1 MPSTPPLRKS
11 REYSPC
17 EFSENVRALKHTS
30 RKHTTMHP
38 NNILATALIAA
49 ITVAAC
55 CPSVG
60 AASWSPTEQAMDKM
74 LAIVQTQLET
84 TGQAIEDTLELDG
97 TQATADPQGQQPIA
111 RTGHNSMF
119 HYQTPIP
126 DLIEYDFDS
135 CNVSTIRK
143 AVDFGKGL
151 GDGELIISF
160 EDDGP
165 HFIVKLRGREILN
178 EPRGNAESSLAA
190 YDFDGDGRKE
200 VFYQNGDEFS
210 LTVYG
215 FKGRKLEKLGSVTCN
230 NGLIIADDGL
240 CASRYGSQGLCDMF
254 RIENGK
260 MEISEDEDIDP
271 LLFSSDDFRNLRY
284 SFKDTSREDRLPDPM
299 FDADIYIMPES
310 LYGSHVLNVNLDHD
324 GSPEQLFIGEDPHGF
339 SYLRL
344 QIPGSRES
352 YNLLHLMDHDDTV
365 AFRYGGYNIRLRDM
379 VQLSAKDTDG
389 DGVLEVIV
397 TAGSHEKNSNYIFKY
412 NRDKELELIK
422 RYVQN

>member
-1 MPSTPPLRKS
+1 
-11 REYSPC
+11 
-17 EFSENVRALKHTS
+17 
-30 RKHTTMHP
+30 MHP
-38 NNILATALIAA
+38 NNILAAALIAA
-49 ITVAAC
+49 IIVAAC
-55 CPSVG
+55 RPSVG

-97 TQATADPQGQQPIA
+97 TQATADPQEQQPIA
-111 RTGHNSMF
+111 RAGHNSMF

-178 EPRGNAESSLAA
+178 EPRGNSESTLAA

-200 VFYQNGDEFS
+200 VFYQDGDLFN
-210 LTVYG
+210 LTVFG
-215 FKGRKLEKLGSVTCN
+215 FKGRRLEKLGSATCN
-230 NGLIIADDGL
+230 NGLIITDDGL
-240 CASRYGSQGLCDMF
+240 YASMYGSQGLCDMF
-254 RIENGK
+254 RIKDGK
-260 MEISEDEDIDP
+260 MEISKGECIDP

-284 SFKDTSREDRLPDPM
+284 SFEDTSKEDKLPNPM
-299 FDADIYIMPES
+299 FDADIYIMRVPES
-310 LYGSHVLNVNLDHD
+310 FYFDHALNVDLDQD
-324 GSPEQLFIGEDPHGF
+324 GRPEQLFIGEDLRNF

-352 YNLLHLMDHDDTV
+352 YDLLHLMDYNDTV
-365 AFRYGGYNIRLRDM
+365 AFRYDGYNIRLRDM

-412 NRDKELELIK
+412 SLGNGPELIK
-422 RYVQN
+422 RYIQN

>member
-1 MPSTPPLRKS
+1 MQL
-11 REYSPC
+11 
-17 EFSENVRALKHTS
+17 
-30 RKHTTMHP
+30 
-38 NNILATALIAA
+38 NNILFAALIAA
-49 ITVAAC
+49 LTTAC
-55 CPSVG
+55 RPSVG

-84 TGQAIEDTLELDG
+84 TGQTIDETKTIVQTPPETTWQAIEDTLELDG
-97 TQATADPQGQQPIA
+97 TQATADPQEQQPIA

-135 CNVSTIRK
+135 CNVSTIWK

-178 EPRGNAESSLAA
+178 EPRGNMESTLAA

-200 VFYQNGDEFS
+200 VFYQTGDEFS
-210 LTVYG
+210 LVVYG

-230 NGLIIADDGL
+230 NGLIITDDGL

-271 LLFSSDDFRNLRY
+271 LLFSSRDFKNLRY
-284 SFKDTSREDRLPDPM
+284 SFDDTSQEDRLPNPM
-299 FDADIYIMPES
+299 FDADIYIMRVPES
-310 LYGSHVLNVNLDHD
+310 FYFDHALNVDLDQD
-324 GSPEQLFIGEDPHGF
+324 GSPEQLFIGEDLRDF

-352 YNLLHLMDHDDTV
+352 YDLLHLMDHNDTV
-365 AFRYGGYNIRLRDM
+365 AFRYDGYNIRLRDM

-412 NRDKELELIK
+412 SRDKEPELIK
-422 RYVQN
+422 RYIQN

>member
-1 MPSTPPLRKS
+1 MR
-11 REYSPC
+11 
-17 EFSENVRALKHTS
+17 
-30 RKHTTMHP
+30 P
-38 NNILATALIAA
+38 NNILAAALITA
-49 ITVAAC
+49 IIVAAC
-55 CPSVG
+55 RPSVG

-84 TGQAIEDTLELDG
+84 TGQTIDETKTIVQTPTETTGQAIEDTLELDG
-97 TQATADPQGQQPIA
+97 TQATADPQEQQPIA

-178 EPRGNAESSLAA
+178 EPRGNMESTLAA

-210 LTVYG
+210 LVVYG
-215 FKGRKLEKLGSVTCN
+215 FKGRRLEKLGSTTCN
-230 NGLIIADDGL
+230 RGLVITDDGL
-240 CASRYGSQGLCDMF
+240 YASMYGSQGLCDMF
-254 RIENGK
+254 RIKDGK
-260 MEISEDEDIDP
+260 MEISEGECIDL
-271 LLFSSDDFRNLRY
+271 LLFSSDDFRDLRY
-284 SFKDTSREDRLPDPM
+284 SFEDTSKEDRLPNPM
-299 FDADIYIMPES
+299 FDANIYIMPES
-310 LYGSHVLNVNLDHD
+310 LYGSHVLNVDLDHD
-324 GSPEQLFIGEDPHGF
+324 GKQEQLFLGEDARGII
-339 SYLRL
+339 YIRL
-344 QIPGSRES
+344 IIPGTRTS
-352 YNLLHLMDHDDTV
+352 YSLLDFMDSTDTV
-365 AFRYGGYNIRLRDM
+365 AFRSDRYDLGFKDM

-412 NRDKELELIK
+412 SLGNGPELIK
-422 RYVQN
+422 RYIQN

>member
-1 MPSTPPLRKS
+1 
-11 REYSPC
+11 
-17 EFSENVRALKHTS
+17 
-30 RKHTTMHP
+30 MHP
-38 NNILATALIAA
+38 NNILSAALIAA
-49 ITVAAC
+49 IIVAAC
-55 CPSVG
+55 RPSAG
-60 AASWSPTEQAMDKM
+60 TASWSPTEQAMDKM
-74 LAIVQTQLET
+74 LAIVQTPLET
-84 TGQAIEDTLELDG
+84 TGQAIEGTLELDG
-97 TQATADPQGQQPIA
+97 TQATADPQEQQPIA

-178 EPRGNAESSLAA
+178 EPRGNMESTLAA

-210 LTVYG
+210 LVVFG
-215 FKGRKLEKLGSVTCN
+215 FKGRRLEKLGSATCN
-230 NGLIIADDGL
+230 NGLIITDDGL
-240 CASRYGSQGLCDMF
+240 YASMYGSQGLCDMF
-254 RIENGK
+254 RIKDGK
-260 MEISEDEDIDP
+260 MEISEGECIDP

-284 SFKDTSREDRLPDPM
+284 SFEDTSREDRLPDSM

-310 LYGSHVLNVNLDHD
+310 LYGSHVLNVDLDND
-324 GSPEQLFIGEDPHGF
+324 GRPEQLYTGEDARGII
-339 SYLRL
+339 YIRL
-344 QIPGSRES
+344 IIPGTRTS
-352 YNLLHLMDHDDTV
+352 YSLLDFMDSTDTV
-365 AFRYGGYNIRLRDM
+365 AFRSDRYDLGFKDK

-389 DGVLEVIV
+389 DGVLEAIV

-412 NRDKELELIK
+412 SLGNEPELIK
-422 RYVQN
+422 RYIQN

>member
-1 MPSTPPLRKS
+1 MQL
-11 REYSPC
+11 
-17 EFSENVRALKHTS
+17 N
-30 RKHTTMHP
+30 

-55 CPSVG
+55 RPPVG
-60 AASWSPTEQAMDKM
+60 AASGNPAEMAATETPGKTGPNTEQPRQAETDS
-74 LAIVQTQLET
+74 LWQQASAQT
-84 TGQAIEDTLELDG
+84 G
-97 TQATADPQGQQPIA
+97 A
-111 RTGHNSMF
+111 RTGHNSIF
-119 HYQTPIP
+119 YCPTPIP
-126 DLIEYDFDS
+126 DLIEYNLDS
-135 CNVSTIRK
+135 CYVSTIRK
-143 AVDFGKGL
+143 SVNFGEGL
-151 GDGELIISF
+151 GNGELIINF
-160 EDDGP
+160 ENVSQP
-165 HFIVKLRGREILN
+165 HFIVKLNGREVLD

-310 LYGSHVLNVNLDHD
+310 LYGSHVLNVDLDHD
-324 GSPEQLFIGEDPHGF
+324 GSPEQLFIGEDPRGF

-352 YNLLHLMDHDDTV
+352 YDLLHLMDHTDTV
-365 AFRYGGYNIRLRDM
+365 AFRSDRYDLGFKDK

-412 NRDKELELIK
+412 SLGNEPELIK
-422 RYVQN
+422 RYIQN

>member
-1 MPSTPPLRKS
+1 
-11 REYSPC
+11 
-17 EFSENVRALKHTS
+17 
-30 RKHTTMHP
+30 MHP
-38 NNILATALIAA
+38 NNILAAALIAA

-55 CPSVG
+55 RPSVG

-84 TGQAIEDTLELDG
+84 TGQTIDETKTIVQTPLETTGQAIEDTLELDG
-97 TQATADPQGQQPIA
+97 TQATADPQEQQPIA

-178 EPRGNAESSLAA
+178 EPRGNMESTLAA

-200 VFYQNGDEFS
+200 VFYQDGDLFN
-210 LTVYG
+210 LTVFG
-215 FKGRKLEKLGSVTCN
+215 FKGRGLEKLGSATCN
-230 NGLIIADDGL
+230 NGLIITDDGL
-240 CASRYGSQGLCDMF
+240 YASMYGSQGLCDMF
-254 RIENGK
+254 RIKDGK
-260 MEISEDEDIDP
+260 MEISEGECIDP

-284 SFKDTSREDRLPDPM
+284 SFEDTSREDRLPDSM

-310 LYGSHVLNVNLDHD
+310 LYGSHVLNVDLDND
-324 GSPEQLFIGEDPHGF
+324 GRPEQLYTGEDARGII
-339 SYLRL
+339 YIRL
-344 QIPGSRES
+344 IIPGTRTS
-352 YNLLHLMDHDDTV
+352 YSLLDFMDSTDTV
-365 AFRYGGYNIRLRDM
+365 AFRSDRYDLGFKDK

-397 TAGSHEKNSNYIFKY
+397 TVGSHEKNSNYIFKY
-412 NRDKELELIK
+412 SLGNGPELIK
-422 RYVQN
+422 RYIQN

>member
-1 MPSTPPLRKS
+1 
-11 REYSPC
+11 
-17 EFSENVRALKHTS
+17 
-30 RKHTTMHP
+30 MHP
-38 NNILATALIAA
+38 NNILSAALIAA

-55 CPSVG
+55 RPSVG

-84 TGQAIEDTLELDG
+84 TGQAIEGTLELDG
-97 TQATADPQGQQPIA
+97 TQATADPQEQQPIA
-111 RTGHNSMF
+111 RTGHNSIF
-119 HYQTPIP
+119 YCPTPIP
-126 DLIEYDFDS
+126 DLIEYNLDS
-135 CNVSTIRK
+135 CYVSTIRK
-143 AVDFGKGL
+143 PVNFGKGL
-151 GDGELIISF
+151 GKGELIINF
-160 EDDGP
+160 ENVRQP
-165 HFIVKLRGREILN
+165 HFIVKLNGREVLN
-178 EPRGNAESSLAA
+178 EPRGNSESTLAA

-210 LTVYG
+210 LVVYG

-230 NGLIIADDGL
+230 NGLIITDDGL

-271 LLFSSDDFRNLRY
+271 LLFSSRDFKNLRY
-284 SFKDTSREDRLPDPM
+284 AFDDTSQEDRLPNPM
-299 FDADIYIMPES
+299 FDADIYIMRVPES
-310 LYGSHVLNVNLDHD
+310 FYFDHALNVDLDQD
-324 GSPEQLFIGEDPHGF
+324 GSPEQLFIGEDLRDF

-352 YNLLHLMDHDDTV
+352 YDLLHLMDHNDTV
-365 AFRYGGYNIRLRDM
+365 AFRYDGYNIRLRDM

-412 NRDKELELIK
+412 SLDKEPELIK
-422 RYVQN
+422 RYIQN

>member
-1 MPSTPPLRKS
+1 
-11 REYSPC
+11 
-17 EFSENVRALKHTS
+17 
-30 RKHTTMHP
+30 MHP
-38 NNILATALIAA
+38 NNILAAALIAA
-49 ITVAAC
+49 IIAAAC
-55 CPSVG
+55 RPSVG
-60 AASWSPTEQAMDKM
+60 AASGNPAEMAATETPGKTGPNTEQPRQSETDSLWQQAS
-74 LAIVQTQLET
+74 AQT
-84 TGQAIEDTLELDG
+84 G
-97 TQATADPQGQQPIA
+97 A

-178 EPRGNAESSLAA
+178 EPRGNMESTLAA

-200 VFYQNGDEFS
+200 VFYQDGDLFN
-210 LTVYG
+210 LTVFG
-215 FKGRKLEKLGSVTCN
+215 FKGRRLEKLGSATCN
-230 NGLIIADDGL
+230 NGLIITDDGL
-240 CASRYGSQGLCDMF
+240 YASMYGSQGLCDMF

-260 MEISEDEDIDP
+260 MEISEGECIDP

-284 SFKDTSREDRLPDPM
+284 SFEDTSKEDRLPNPM
-299 FDADIYIMPES
+299 FDADIYIMRVPES
-310 LYGSHVLNVNLDHD
+310 FYFDHALNVDLDQD
-324 GSPEQLFIGEDPHGF
+324 GSPEQLFIGEDLRNF

-352 YNLLHLMDHDDTV
+352 YDLLHLMDYNDTV
-365 AFRYGGYNIRLRDM
+365 AFRYDGYNIRLRDM

-389 DGVLEVIV
+389 DGVLEAIV

-412 NRDKELELIK
+412 NRDKEPELIK
-422 RYVQN
+422 RYIQN

>member
-1 MPSTPPLRKS
+1 
-11 REYSPC
+11 
-17 EFSENVRALKHTS
+17 
-30 RKHTTMHP
+30 MHP
-38 NNILATALIAA
+38 NNILAAALIAA

-55 CPSVG
+55 RPSVG

-84 TGQAIEDTLELDG
+84 TGLAIEDTLELDG
-97 TQATADPQGQQPIA
+97 TQATADPQEQQPIA

-178 EPRGNAESSLAA
+178 EPRGNMESTLAA

-200 VFYQNGDEFS
+200 VFYQDGDLFN
-210 LTVYG
+210 LTVFG
-215 FKGRKLEKLGSVTCN
+215 FKGRRLEKLGSATCN
-230 NGLIIADDGL
+230 NGLIITDDGL
-240 CASRYGSQGLCDMF
+240 YASMYGSQGLCDMF
-254 RIENGK
+254 RIKDGK
-260 MEISEDEDIDP
+260 MEISKGECIDP

-284 SFKDTSREDRLPDPM
+284 SFEDTSKEDKLPNPM
-299 FDADIYIMPES
+299 FDADIYIMRVPES
-310 LYGSHVLNVNLDHD
+310 FYFDHALNVDLDQD
-324 GSPEQLFIGEDPHGF
+324 GRPEQLFIGEDLRNF

-352 YNLLHLMDHDDTV
+352 YDLLHLMDYNDTV
-365 AFRYGGYNIRLRDM
+365 AFRYDGYNIRLRDM

-412 NRDKELELIK
+412 SLGNGPELIK
-422 RYVQN
+422 RYIQN

>member
-1 MPSTPPLRKS
+1 
-11 REYSPC
+11 
-17 EFSENVRALKHTS
+17 
-30 RKHTTMHP
+30 MHP

-151 GDGELIISF
+151 GDGELIINF
-160 EDDGP
+160 ENVSQP
-165 HFIVKLRGREILN
+165 HFIVKLNGREVLN
-178 EPRGNAESSLAA
+178 EPRGNAESPLAA

-200 VFYQNGDEFS
+200 VFYQNGDELS
-210 LTVYG
+210 LVVYG
-215 FKGRKLEKLGSVTCN
+215 FKGRKLEELGSVTCN
-230 NGLIIADDGL
+230 NGLIITDDGL

-254 RIENGK
+254 WIKDGK
-260 MEISEDEDIDP
+260 MEFSEGECIDP

-284 SFKDTSREDRLPDPM
+284 SFKDTSREDRQIRPVTSRDKRQK
-299 FDADIYIMPES
+299 DI
-310 LYGSHVLNVNLDHD
+310 L
-324 GSPEQLFIGEDPHGF
+324 
-339 SYLRL
+339 YLRCSADPL
-344 QIPGSRES
+344 QAGSRETTPS
-352 YNLLHLMDHDDTV
+352 VQSNAEEQHLRLHVSLLFLQYHNVTDT
-365 AFRYGGYNIRLRDM
+365 I
-379 VQLSAKDTDG
+379 
-389 DGVLEVIV
+389 
-397 TAGSHEKNSNYIFKY
+397 
-412 NRDKELELIK
+412 
-422 RYVQN
+422 

>member
-17 EFSENVRALKHTS
+17 EFSESVRALKHTS

-97 TQATADPQGQQPIA
+97 TQATADPQEQQPIA
-111 RTGHNSMF
+111 RTGHNSIF
-119 HYQTPIP
+119 YCPTPIP
-126 DLIEYDFDS
+126 DLIEYNLDS
-135 CNVSTIRK
+135 CYVSTIRK
-143 AVDFGKGL
+143 PVNFGKGL
-151 GDGELIISF
+151 GNGELIINF
-160 EDDGP
+160 ENVRRP
-165 HFIVKLRGREILN
+165 HFIVKLNGSEVLN

-200 VFYQNGDEFS
+200 VFYQDGDLFN
-210 LTVYG
+210 LTVFG
-215 FKGRKLEKLGSVTCN
+215 FKGRRLEELGSVTCN
-230 NGLIIADDGL
+230 NGLIITD
-240 CASRYGSQGLCDMF
+240 
-254 RIENGK
+254 
-260 MEISEDEDIDP
+260 
-271 LLFSSDDFRNLRY
+271 
-284 SFKDTSREDRLPDPM
+284 
-299 FDADIYIMPES
+299 
-310 LYGSHVLNVNLDHD
+310 D

-352 YNLLHLMDHDDTV
+352 YDLLHLMDHDDTV
-365 AFRYGGYNIRLRDM
+365 AFRYDGYDIRLRDM
-379 VQLSAKDTDG
+379 VQPSAKD
-389 DGVLEVIV
+389 
-397 TAGSHEKNSNYIFKY
+397 NFKY

>member
-1 MPSTPPLRKS
+1 MR
-11 REYSPC
+11 
-17 EFSENVRALKHTS
+17 
-30 RKHTTMHP
+30 P
-38 NNILATALIAA
+38 NNILAAALIAA

-55 CPSVG
+55 RPSVG

-84 TGQAIEDTLELDG
+84 TGQTIDETKTIVQTPPETTGQAIEDTLELDG
-97 TQATADPQGQQPIA
+97 TQATADPQEQQPIA

-178 EPRGNAESSLAA
+178 EPRGNMESTLAA

-200 VFYQNGDEFS
+200 VFYQDGDLFN
-210 LTVYG
+210 LTVFG
-215 FKGRKLEKLGSVTCN
+215 FKGRRLEKLGSVTCN
-230 NGLIIADDGL
+230 NGLIITDDGL
-240 CASRYGSQGLCDMF
+240 CASRYGSQGLCDKF
-254 RIENGK
+254 WIKDGK
-260 MEISEDEDIDP
+260 MEISEGECIDL

-284 SFKDTSREDRLPDPM
+284 SFKDTSKEDRRPNPM
-299 FDADIYIMPES
+299 FDADIYIMRVPES
-310 LYGSHVLNVNLDHD
+310 FYFDHALNVDLDQD
-324 GSPEQLFIGEDPHGF
+324 GSPEQLFIGEDLRGF

-352 YNLLHLMDHDDTV
+352 YDLLHLMDHDDTV
-365 AFRYGGYNIRLRDM
+365 AFRYDGYNIRLRDM

-397 TAGSHEKNSNYIFKY
+397 TAGSHEQNSNYIFKY
-412 NRDKELELIK
+412 NRDKEPELIK
-422 RYVQN
+422 RYIQN

>member
-1 MPSTPPLRKS
+1 
-11 REYSPC
+11 
-17 EFSENVRALKHTS
+17 
-30 RKHTTMHP
+30 MHP
-38 NNILATALIAA
+38 NNILSAALIAA
-49 ITVAAC
+49 IIVAAC
-55 CPSVG
+55 RPSAG
-60 AASWSPTEQAMDKM
+60 TASWSPTEQAMDKM

-84 TGQAIEDTLELDG
+84 TGQTIDETKTIVQTPLETTGQAIEDTLELDG
-97 TQATADPQGQQPIA
+97 TQATADPQEQQPIA

-126 DLIEYDFDS
+126 DLIEYGFDS

-143 AVDFGKGL
+143 AVDFGRGL

-178 EPRGNAESSLAA
+178 EPRGNMESTLAA

-200 VFYQNGDEFS
+200 VFYQDGDLFN
-210 LTVYG
+210 LTVFG
-215 FKGRKLEKLGSVTCN
+215 FKGRRLEKLGSATCN
-230 NGLIIADDGL
+230 NGLIITDDGL
-240 CASRYGSQGLCDMF
+240 YASMYGSQGLCDMF
-254 RIENGK
+254 RIKDGK
-260 MEISEDEDIDP
+260 MEISEGECIDP

-284 SFKDTSREDRLPDPM
+284 SFEDTSKEDRLPNPM
-299 FDADIYIMPES
+299 FDADIYIMRVPES
-310 LYGSHVLNVNLDHD
+310 FYFDHALNVDLDQD
-324 GSPEQLFIGEDPHGF
+324 GSPEQLFIGEDLRNF

-352 YNLLHLMDHDDTV
+352 YDLLHLMDHNDTV
-365 AFRYGGYNIRLRDM
+365 AFRYDGYNIRLRDM

-412 NRDKELELIK
+412 SLGNEPKLIK
-422 RYVQN
+422 RYIQN

>member
-1 MPSTPPLRKS
+1 
-11 REYSPC
+11 
-17 EFSENVRALKHTS
+17 
-30 RKHTTMHP
+30 MHP
-38 NNILATALIAA
+38 NNILAAALIAA

-55 CPSVG
+55 RPSVG

-84 TGQAIEDTLELDG
+84 TGQTIDETKTIVQTPLETTGQAIEGTLELDG
-97 TQATADPQGQQPIA
+97 TQATADPQEQQPIA

-178 EPRGNAESSLAA
+178 EPRGNAESTLAA

-200 VFYQNGDEFS
+200 VFYQDGDLFN
-210 LTVYG
+210 LTVFG
-215 FKGRKLEKLGSVTCN
+215 FKGRRLEKLGSVTCN
-230 NGLIIADDGL
+230 NGLIITDDGL
-240 CASRYGSQGLCDMF
+240 CASRYGSQGLCDKF
-254 RIENGK
+254 WIKDGK
-260 MEISEDEDIDP
+260 MEISEGECIDL

-284 SFKDTSREDRLPDPM
+284 SFKDTSKEDRLPNPM
-299 FDADIYIMPES
+299 FDADIYIMRVPES
-310 LYGSHVLNVNLDHD
+310 FYFDHALNVDLDHD
-324 GSPEQLFIGEDPHGF
+324 GSLEQLFIGEDPRGF

-352 YNLLHLMDHDDTV
+352 HDLLHLMDHDDTV
-365 AFRYGGYNIRLRDM
+365 AFRYDGYDIRLRDM

-412 NRDKELELIK
+412 NRDKEPELIK

>member
-1 MPSTPPLRKS
+1 MQL
-11 REYSPC
+11 
-17 EFSENVRALKHTS
+17 N
-30 RKHTTMHP
+30 

-55 CPSVG
+55 RPPVG
-60 AASWSPTEQAMDKM
+60 AASGNPAEMATTETPGKTGPNTEQPRQSETDSLWQQDSA
-74 LAIVQTQLET
+74 QT
-84 TGQAIEDTLELDG
+84 G
-97 TQATADPQGQQPIA
+97 A

-119 HYQTPIP
+119 YCPTPIP

-135 CNVSTIRK
+135 CNGSTIRK

-151 GDGELIISF
+151 GDGELIINF
-160 EDDGP
+160 ENVSQP
-165 HFIVKLRGREILN
+165 HFIVKLNGREVLN

-190 YDFDGDGRKE
+190 YDFDGDGQKE

-215 FKGRKLEKLGSVTCN
+215 FKGRKLEELGSVTCN

-240 CASRYGSQGLCDMF
+240 CASLYGFQGLCDMF
-254 RIENGK
+254 RIRDGK
-260 MEISEDEDIDP
+260 MEISPEEDILP

-284 SFKDTSREDRLPDPM
+284 SFKDTSREDRLPDSM

-310 LYGSHVLNVNLDHD
+310 LYGSHVLNVDLDND
-324 GSPEQLFIGEDPHGF
+324 GRPEQLYTGEDARGII
-339 SYLRL
+339 YIRL
-344 QIPGSRES
+344 IIPGTRTS
-352 YNLLHLMDHDDTV
+352 YSLLDFMDSTDTV
-365 AFRYGGYNIRLRDM
+365 AFRSDRYDLGFKDK

-412 NRDKELELIK
+412 NRDKEPELIK
-422 RYVQN
+422 RYIQN